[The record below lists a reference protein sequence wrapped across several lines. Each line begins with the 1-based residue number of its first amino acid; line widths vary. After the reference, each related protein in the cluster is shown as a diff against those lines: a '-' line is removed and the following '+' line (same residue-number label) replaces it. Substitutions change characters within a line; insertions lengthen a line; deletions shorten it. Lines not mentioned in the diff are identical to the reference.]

1 MWGRLLSIY
10 KCKVTKIVDISFEF
24 WNNFVSFFTREKMQ
38 LGSSLVNNAH
48 LLQSLVIILAIFWTL
63 YVIQNSESRGNN
75 LAKQIYLCSA
85 VMGAGP
91 TLPVIFAISTCGKE
105 VSLM

>member
-1 MWGRLLSIY
+1 MLLLSTY
-10 KCKVTKIVDISFEF
+10 KCTVTKIVDISFEF
-24 WNNFVSFFTREKMQ
+24 WNNFVSFFFTREKMQ

-48 LLQSLVIILAIFWTL
+48 LLQSLVIILAIFWTP
-63 YVIQNSESRGNN
+63 YVIQKSESRENN